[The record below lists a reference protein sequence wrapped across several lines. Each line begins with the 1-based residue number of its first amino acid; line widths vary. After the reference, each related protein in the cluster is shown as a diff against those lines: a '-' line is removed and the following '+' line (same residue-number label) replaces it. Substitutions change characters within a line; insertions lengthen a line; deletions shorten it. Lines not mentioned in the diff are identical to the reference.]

1 MNQEP
6 ESLLRLVRRRLAAC
20 RGQWGAVAQVSGVPY
35 HTITKLAQ
43 GAVSD
48 PRVSTVQRLL
58 DYFAQNPPTV
68 QGPDRRA
75 RREQA
80 GKGLREFAKEPA

>member
-1 MNQEP
+1 MNHEVEP
-6 ESLLRLVRRRLAAC
+6 LLRYVRRRLTAC
-20 RGQWGAVAQVSGVPY
+20 RGSWGVVSQASGVPY

-58 DYFAQNPPTV
+58 DYFAQQSPTV
-68 QGPDRRA
+68 QGPNDRRA
-75 RREQA
+75 GEQA
-80 GKGLREFAKEPA
+80 RQGLGELTKEVP